1 MMDAKNT
8 AHLAERFFLDNFEFH
23 LDHVFHRIQRA
34 DYLVLYSI
42 QARQD
47 AAPGEKVYL
56 SDLAEGMGLQV
67 TELSC
72 GVEKLQDKGFLVWK
86 TDREAGR
93 SYLEL
98 SSKAIELMAAE
109 RERMKRSYQRL
120 RTELGDEE
128 LSRTVT
134 TMRRIAE
141 ILQED

>member
-1 MMDAKNT
+1 MMEAKNT
-8 AHLAERFFLDNFEFH
+8 AHLEERFFLDNFEFH

-42 QARQD
+42 QARQE
-47 AAPGEKVYL
+47 AAPGQKVYL
-56 SDLAEGMGLQV
+56 SDLAEGMGLRV
-67 TELSC
+67 PELSR

-98 SSKAIELMAAE
+98 SSKAVELMAAE

-120 RTELGDEE
+120 RDELGDEE
-128 LSRTVT
+128 LARTVA
-134 TMRRIAE
+134 TMRRIAQ

>member
-1 MMDAKNT
+1 MDAKNT
-8 AHLAERFFLDNFEFH
+8 AHLEERFFLDNFEFH
-23 LDHVFHRIQRA
+23 LDHVFRRIQRA

-67 TELSC
+67 TELSR

-93 SYLEL
+93 SYLKL

>member
-1 MMDAKNT
+1 
-8 AHLAERFFLDNFEFH
+8 
-23 LDHVFHRIQRA
+23 
-34 DYLVLYSI
+34 
-42 QARQD
+42 
-47 AAPGEKVYL
+47 
-56 SDLAEGMGLQV
+56 MGLQV
-67 TELSC
+67 TELSR